1 MACISRDFHGS
12 GVANAENRTRKT
24 SDAADSSVT
33 SKSDNE
39 IMHIRQPF
47 SLQIIIMR
55 KSNNTEIIKQS
66 LLETQLSK
74 YVFHLHL

>member
-33 SKSDNE
+33 SKSWDNKE
-39 IMHIRQPF
+39 LHA
-47 SLQIIIMR
+47 
-55 KSNNTEIIKQS
+55 
-66 LLETQLSK
+66 LLPILK
-74 YVFHLHL
+74 